1 MTEAATGTKIV
12 LGQSTYGK
20 SDVRLVKVKRDTSR
34 HEITDVRVDV
44 ALTGDFEAAY
54 VEGDNTGLLATDTMR
69 NTVYALA
76 KDHLTGDVEDF
87 GIKLVEHFLKAGSK
101 AEHVRIRFVEN
112 LWDRIVVDGEEHEH
126 SFVRAAGKR
135 TATVESEAGGV
146 AVEAGLDDMQVLK
159 TTNSGWEGYLH
170 EQYTTLPETDDRILA
185 TVVVASWRYNTTDVN
200 FGETWR
206 GVRDRILE
214 TFTDHYSP
222 SVQNTLYRM
231 GEAVLEKYPEIQKIH
246 FSLPNRHH
254 IPYDLGRFGMKNEGE
269 IFHASA
275 EPYGLIEGT
284 VQRQG

>member
-1 MTEAATGTKIV
+1 MTESTTGKIV
-12 LGQSTYGK
+12 LGQTSYGK
-20 SDVRLVKVKRDTSR
+20 SDIRLVKLKRDTNR

-69 NTVYALA
+69 NTIYALA
-76 KDHLTGDVEDF
+76 KDHLTGDIEDF
-87 GIKLVEHFLKAGSK
+87 GIKLVEHFLEASPKV
-101 AEHVRIRFVEN
+101 EHARVRFVEH
-112 LWDRIVVDGEEHEH
+112 LWDRIMVDSREHEH

-135 TATVESEAGGV
+135 TATVEGDAVSV
-146 AVEAGLDDMQVLK
+146 AVEAGLDDMLVLK
-159 TTNSGWEGYLH
+159 TTNSGFEGYLH

-185 TVVVASWRYNTTDVN
+185 TVVVASWRYDTADVD

-206 GVRDRILE
+206 GVRHRILE

-254 IPYDLGRFGMKNEGE
+254 IPYDVGRFGMENEGE

-284 VQRQG
+284 VQREE